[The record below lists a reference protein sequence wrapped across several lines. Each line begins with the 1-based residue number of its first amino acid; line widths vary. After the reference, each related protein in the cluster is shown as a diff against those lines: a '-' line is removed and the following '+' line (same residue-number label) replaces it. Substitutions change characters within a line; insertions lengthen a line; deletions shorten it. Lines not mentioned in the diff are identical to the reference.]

1 MKKEPGIRFIFLLCW
16 CSYFCAYIGRLN
28 YSAALTDIIRSEG
41 FGKGEA
47 GLIGTA
53 FFFAYG
59 AGQFV
64 SGFLGDK
71 FAAKRLVFT
80 GLFCSGICNLLM
92 SQGKDIGFMIVIW
105 CANGLMQALIWSPM
119 LRLVTDY
126 CAADVRPKLCA
137 ALNSAVPVGTM
148 AAYGIT
154 AAVLSLSGW
163 RSMFLLAGV
172 CLLAMALVWY
182 LGITRVEKTMPMQ
195 DKQAV
200 HQLSVHSGR
209 GQAGNQ
215 PARSQRAGNQPI
227 GGRQAN
233 HKQSE
238 MDGGGMKLG
247 GILLQSGLVLL
258 LAALFV
264 QGALKDGVT
273 TWIPVY
279 IQETYGI
286 SPILAVAGTMVI
298 PLCNLFGVWLATF
311 ACRKERNE
319 ITVSAG
325 FFVGCVA
332 AMALLWLSS
341 GKSMIVSMIMLAI
354 ATTTM
359 MTVNTMLTAVLPSC
373 FGRVGKASSMSGLL
387 NSAVYSGGAVSAYG
401 IGSMASYFGWSKTI
415 LIWALMA
422 AFAVF
427 ICSLVARKWGTYRR
441 ELAKM
446 KG

>member
-1 MKKEPGIRFIFLLCW
+1 MKKDTGIRFLFLLCW

-28 YSAALTDIIRSEG
+28 YSAALTDMIQSEG

-59 AGQFV
+59 AGQFI
-64 SGFLGDK
+64 SGFLGDRLP
-71 FAAKRLVFT
+71 AKRLVFA
-80 GLFCSGICNLLM
+80 GLFCSGICNLMM
-92 SQGKDIGFMIVIW
+92 SQGKDIRFMIGVW
-105 CANGLMQALIWSPM
+105 CANGLVQALIWSPM

-126 CAADVRPKLCA
+126 CTIEVRPKLSA

-163 RSMFLLAGV
+163 RSMFLLASV
-172 CLLAMALVWY
+172 CLLAMSLTWY

-195 DKQAV
+195 DKQLQAAR
-200 HQLSVHSGR
+200 QAPL
-209 GQAGNQ
+209 QAGNPQ
-215 PARSQRAGNQPI
+215 NGTGQ
-227 GGRQAN
+227 
-233 HKQSE
+233 
-238 MDGGGMKLG
+238 DGTSGTDRKLG
-247 GILLQSGLVLL
+247 AILLQSGLILL

-279 IQETYGI
+279 IQETYGV

-311 ACRKERNE
+311 ACRRERNE
-319 ITVSAG
+319 IAVSAG
-325 FFVGCVA
+325 FFAGCAV
-332 AMALLWLSS
+332 AMAALWLSS
-341 GKSMIVSMIMLAI
+341 GNSMIVSMAMLAL

-373 FGRVGKASSMSGLL
+373 FGQVGKASSMSGLL

-401 IGSMASYFGWSKTI
+401 IGSMAGYFGWSKTI

-422 AFAVF
+422 AFAV
-427 ICSLVARKWGTYRR
+427 LVCVLVTGKWGAYRR
-441 ELAKM
+441 GLM
-446 KG
+446 KIKE